1 MNFFLRRLTFFLL
14 TLWAALTL
22 NFFLPRL
29 VPGNPIGAMLAQS
42 QGRLNPEAVHALKL
56 AYGISDTPQPLY
68 IQYFEYIGKLFQ
80 GDFGRSI
87 SQFPMNVTDVI
98 AGAAPWTIGL
108 VGISTIISFV
118 LGSLLGL
125 WTAWKRGNK
134 VADAMVPFGL
144 FLNSMPYFW
153 FALIS
158 LYLFAYLLNW
168 FPLSGGYE
176 SSKSPADGWAYYKT
190 VLWHGFLPAF
200 TIIVT
205 GLGGWLVGMRNNA
218 VSVLNEDY
226 VTFAEAKGLKPSRIK
241 NQYVARNAILPSITG
256 FGMALGFVV
265 GGSIVT
271 EIVFSYP
278 GIGRLLYQAVT
289 ALDYPLMQGI
299 FLFITATVLIANLLV
314 EISYVFLDP
323 RVRGGK

>member
-1 MNFFLRRLTFFLL
+1 MKFFIRRLTFFLL

-29 VPGNPIGAMLAQS
+29 VPGNPIGAMLAQA

-56 AYGISDTPQPLY
+56 AYGFSDHPEPLY
-68 IQYFEYIGKLFQ
+68 VQYFQYLGKLLH

-87 SQFPMNVTDVI
+87 SQFPMNVSDVI
-98 AGAAPWTIGL
+98 AGSAPWTIGL
-108 VGISTIISFV
+108 VGISTVISFV
-118 LGSLLGL
+118 LGSLIGL

-134 VADAMVPFGL
+134 LADLMVPLGL

-153 FALIS
+153 FALIC
-158 LYLFAYLLNW
+158 LYVFAYLLDW

-176 SSKSPADGWAYYKT
+176 SSTSPQDGWPYYQSVIK
-190 VLWHGFLPAF
+190 HGFLPAF
-200 TIIVT
+200 TIVVT
-205 GLGGWLVGMRNNA
+205 GIGGWLVTMRNNA

-226 VTFAEAKGLKPSRIK
+226 VTFAEAKGLTPSRIK
-241 NQYVARNAILPSITG
+241 NQYVARNAILPSLTG

-299 FLFITATVLIANLLV
+299 FLFITAAVLIANLLV
-314 EISYVFLDP
+314 EIGYVFLDP